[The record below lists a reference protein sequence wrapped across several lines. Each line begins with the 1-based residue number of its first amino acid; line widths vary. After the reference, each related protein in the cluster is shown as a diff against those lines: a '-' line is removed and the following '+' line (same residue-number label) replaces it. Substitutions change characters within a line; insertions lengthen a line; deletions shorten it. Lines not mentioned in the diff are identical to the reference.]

1 MTSPLLILKAGATFP
16 ALARTLGDFDD
27 WIRAGLGTPGLDIH
41 VADARRDTLP
51 APQTLAG
58 VVITGSHAMVTDRE
72 PWSETAAAWL
82 RGAVQAGLPVLGICY
97 GHQLLAHCLGGEV
110 GYHAGG
116 IEVGSVA
123 VQLQPA
129 AGADPVFGDL
139 PPVFA
144 AQVVHRQSVHAL
156 PDGAVQLA
164 GNAFEPNQAFRVGP
178 AAWGVQFHP
187 EFSAPA
193 MRAYVERLAPEL
205 RDEGHD
211 PAALAAGVV
220 DTPAAAR
227 VLRNFARH
235 VQVTARP
242 QTPESPGSGIRP
254 R

>member
-1 MTSPLLILKAGATFP
+1 MTSTLLILKAGSTFP
-16 ALARTLGDFDD
+16 ALAQTLGDFDD
-27 WIRAGLGTPGLDIH
+27 WIRHGLDAPALDVR
-41 VADARRDTLP
+41 VADARLDALP

-72 PWSETAAAWL
+72 PWSEAAAAWL

-97 GHQLLAHCLGGEV
+97 GHQLLAHCLDGEV
-110 GYHAGG
+110 GYHPGG

-129 AGADPVFGDL
+129 ASADPVLGDL
-139 PPVFA
+139 PPVFP
-144 AQVVHRQSVHAL
+144 AQVVHRQSVRTL
-156 PDGAVQLA
+156 PEGAVLLA
-164 GNAFEPNQAFRVGP
+164 GNAYEPNQAFRVGA

-187 EFSAPA
+187 EFSAQA

-205 RDEGHD
+205 REEGHD
-211 PAALAAGVV
+211 PAALGAQVV

-235 VQVTARP
+235 VQGA
-242 QTPESPGSGIRP
+242 
-254 R
+254 